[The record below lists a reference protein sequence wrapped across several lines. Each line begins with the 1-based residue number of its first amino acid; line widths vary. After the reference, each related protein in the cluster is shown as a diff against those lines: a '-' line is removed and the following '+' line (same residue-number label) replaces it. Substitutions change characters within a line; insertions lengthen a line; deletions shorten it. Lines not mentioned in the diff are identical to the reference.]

1 VHDDDDDDD
10 DLIVRNNVEIGQF
23 KHVKSKLVKKDW
35 K

>member
-1 VHDDDDDDD
+1 MHDDDDDDD